1 MARQV
6 NQMKTLRFIIDN
18 QIIRKDPTC
27 DFSNLVPGTKGYL
40 IAEFS
45 FSKEWDGMAKVAGFY
60 SPLGREYPPRVLAD
74 GKTCV
79 IPFEALEKRIF
90 KVQVIGQ
97 SLDQNLKLKTN
108 KVVVY
113 QNGGKV

>member
-1 MARQV
+1 
-6 NQMKTLRFIIDN
+6 MKTLRFIVEN
-18 QIIRKDPTC
+18 QIIKQDPNC
-27 DFSNLVPGTKGYL
+27 DFSNLIPGSKGYL

-45 FSKEWDGMAKVAGFY
+45 FSKEWEHMTKVVGFY

-97 SLDQNLKLKTN
+97 SKDLNQKLKTN
-108 KVVVY
+108 KVAVY
-113 QNGGKV
+113 QTGGKA

>member
-1 MARQV
+1 
-6 NQMKTLRFIIDN
+6 MKTLRFIVEN
-18 QIIRKDPTC
+18 QIIKKDPTC
-27 DFSNLVPGTKGYL
+27 DFSDLVPGTKGYL

-45 FSKEWDGMAKVAGFY
+45 FSKEWDGMAKVVGFY

-90 KVQVIGQ
+90 KVQVVGQ
-97 SLDQNLKLKTN
+97 GLKFDQKLKTN
-108 KVVVY
+108 KVAVY
-113 QNGGKV
+113 QNGGKT

>member
-1 MARQV
+1 M
-6 NQMKTLRFIIDN
+6 
-18 QIIRKDPTC
+18 
-27 DFSNLVPGTKGYL
+27 

-45 FSKEWDGMAKVAGFY
+45 FSKEWENMAKVVGFY

-79 IPFEALEKRIF
+79 IPFEALEKRTF

-97 SLDQNLKLKTN
+97 SKDFNQKLKTN
-108 KVVVY
+108 KVTIY
-113 QNGGKV
+113 QTGGKA

>member
-1 MARQV
+1 MR
-6 NQMKTLRFIIDN
+6 TLRFIVDE

-27 DFSNLVPGTKGYL
+27 DFSNLVPGSKGL
-40 IAEFS
+40 LVAEFS
-45 FSKEWDGMAKVAGFY
+45 FTKEWDGCAKVAAFY

-79 IPFEALEKRIF
+79 IPFEALEKRAF

-97 SLDQNLKLKTN
+97 KSDLKLKTN
-108 KVVVY
+108 KVTVS
-113 QNGGKV
+113 QNGGKK

>member
-1 MARQV
+1 
-6 NQMKTLRFIIDN
+6 MKTLRFIVEN
-18 QIIRKDPTC
+18 QIIKKDPTC
-27 DFSNLVPGTKGYL
+27 DFSDLIPGSKGYL

-45 FSKEWDGMAKVAGFY
+45 FSKEWENMAKVVGFY

-79 IPFEALEKRIF
+79 IPFEALEKRTF

-97 SLDQNLKLKTN
+97 SKDFNQKLKTN
-108 KVVVY
+108 KVTVY
-113 QNGGKV
+113 QTGGKA

>member
-1 MARQV
+1 
-6 NQMKTLRFIIDN
+6 MKTLRFIVEN
-18 QIIRKDPTC
+18 QIIKKDPTC
-27 DFSNLVPGTKGYL
+27 DFSNLIPGSKGYL

-45 FSKEWDGMAKVAGFY
+45 FSKEWENMAKVVGFY

-79 IPFEALEKRIF
+79 IPFEALEKKTF

-97 SLDQNLKLKTN
+97 SKDFNRKLKTN
-108 KVVVY
+108 KVTIC
-113 QNGGKV
+113 QTGGKV

>member
-1 MARQV
+1 
-6 NQMKTLRFIIDN
+6 MKTLRFIVEN
-18 QIIRKDPTC
+18 QIIKKDPAC
-27 DFSNLVPGTKGYL
+27 NFSDLIPGSKGYL

-45 FSKEWDGMAKVAGFY
+45 FSKEWENMAKVVGFY

-79 IPFEALEKRIF
+79 IPFEALEKRTF

-97 SLDQNLKLKTN
+97 SKDFNQKLKTN
-108 KVVVY
+108 KVTIY
-113 QNGGKV
+113 QTGGKA

>member
-1 MARQV
+1 
-6 NQMKTLRFIIDN
+6 MKTLRFIVEN
-18 QIIRKDPTC
+18 QIIKKDPTC
-27 DFSNLVPGTKGYL
+27 DFSDLIPGSKGYL

-45 FSKEWDGMAKVAGFY
+45 FSKEWGNMAKVVGFY

-79 IPFEALEKRIF
+79 IPFEALEKRTF

-97 SLDQNLKLKTN
+97 SKDFNRKLKTN
-108 KVVVY
+108 KVTIY
-113 QNGGKV
+113 QTGGKA